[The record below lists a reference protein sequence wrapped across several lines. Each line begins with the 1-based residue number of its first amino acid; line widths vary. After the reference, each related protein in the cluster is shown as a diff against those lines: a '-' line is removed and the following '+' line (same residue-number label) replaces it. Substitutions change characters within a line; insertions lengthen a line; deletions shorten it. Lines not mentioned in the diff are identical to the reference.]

1 MSHISNDTIAQAISN
16 PEFSFIETFADA
28 ADSAKVTRE
37 MTRLLFMHRNLRKQ
51 LRTRE
56 RERVVLATEYD
67 KKKRSSYINH
77 SKSSSITEKA
87 KTILVDIDTEQE
99 KYNLD
104 ITDQKIKELTRE
116 IGSIKI
122 EIDTW
127 KAISYNL
134 RTEMGS
140 F

>member
-1 MSHISNDTIAQAISN
+1 MSHISNDTIAQAINN

-37 MTRLLFMHRNLRKQ
+37 MTRLLFMHRSLRKQ

-56 RERVVLATEYD
+56 RERVVLATEYE
-67 KKKRSSYINH
+67 KKKRNSYVNL
-77 SKSSSITEKA
+77 SKSSSVTEKA
-87 KTILVDIDTEQE
+87 RAILVDIDTEKE
-99 KYNLD
+99 KYDLD
-104 ITDQKIKELTRE
+104 IIDQKIKELTRE
-116 IGSIKI
+116 MSSIKI

>member
-1 MSHISNDTIAQAISN
+1 MSSINKDVIAEAINN

-28 ADSAKVTRE
+28 GDSAKVTRE
-37 MTRLLFMHRNLRKQ
+37 MTRLLFMHRSLRTQ

-56 RERVVLATEYD
+56 RERVVLLKKYET
-67 KKKRSSYINH
+67 KKRDSYLEHN
-77 SKSSSITEKA
+77 KSSATEKA
-87 KTILVDIDTEQE
+87 KTVLVDIDTEEEQ
-99 KYNLD
+99 YNLN
-104 ITDQKIKELTRE
+104 IIDQKIKEITRE
-116 IGSIKI
+116 LSSIKI

>member
-1 MSHISNDTIAQAISN
+1 MSNISNATIAEAIKN
-16 PEFSFIETFADA
+16 PEFSFIESFADA

-37 MTRLLFMHRNLRKQ
+37 MTRLLFAHRGLRNQ

-56 RERVVLATEYD
+56 RERVVLLKQYESQKRAAYVKYNNSTSTTE
-67 KKKRSSYINH
+67 R
-77 SKSSSITEKA
+77 A
-87 KTILVDIDTEQE
+87 KTVLVEIETEEE
-99 KYNLD
+99 KYKLD
-104 ITDQKIKELTRE
+104 IIDQQIKELSRE
-116 IGSIKI
+116 MSAIKL

>member
-1 MSHISNDTIAQAISN
+1 MSHISNDTIAQAINN

-28 ADSAKVTRE
+28 SDSAKVTRE
-37 MTRLLFMHRNLRKQ
+37 MTRLLFMHRSLRKQ

-56 RERVVLATEYD
+56 RERVVLATEYE
-67 KKKRSSYINH
+67 KKKRNSYVNL
-77 SKSSSITEKA
+77 SKSSSVTEKA
-87 KTILVDIDTEQE
+87 RAILVDIDTEKE
-99 KYNLD
+99 KYDLD
-104 ITDQKIKELTRE
+104 IIDQKIKELTRE
-116 IGSIKI
+116 MSSIKI

>member
-1 MSHISNDTIAQAISN
+1 MSHLNEDTIAKAISN

-28 ADSAKVTRE
+28 GESAKVTRE
-37 MTRLLFMHRNLRKQ
+37 MTRLLFLHRNYRKQ

-56 RERVVLATEYD
+56 RERVVLSSKLDKKRRDSYIKHSETSATEKTKTVLVEID
-67 KKKRSSYINH
+67 S
-77 SKSSSITEKA
+77 EK
-87 KTILVDIDTEQE
+87 E
-99 KYNLD
+99 KYDLD
-104 ITDQKIKELTRE
+104 IIDQKIKELSRE
-116 IGSIKI
+116 LTSIKL
-122 EIDTW
+122 EIDTY